1 MHSVS
6 ARLARYGKM
15 FTLAGLLSGA
25 FLGPV
30 VAQAEWSA
38 VVAAAKKEGLVYVY
52 QSQHSTPHW
61 QSVVKDFES
70 RYGVKVQVYDARASE
85 MTEKIRV
92 EQTAGRY
99 LADIEFHGR
108 TSILQQRETDFVQ
121 KHGGMPN
128 TVNLREEF
136 PADEYSVPAWVQ
148 NVCFLYNTSLV
159 KPDESPREWK
169 DLLDPRWKGKMLT
182 DDMRVLGTGQTLF
195 AVFYKVYGKAFLEKL
210 QAQDLVIDRDLR
222 MGSRRVARGEF
233 PILLTQQIA
242 LASDLNGLPI
252 KVVLPSDGCPY
263 TPIRSAMLRGAPH
276 PNAARLF
283 MNHFIDMQSQVTY
296 GNAWVG
302 TVVKGVTEKLATPE
316 SRAFAQVKLMGEID
330 YNDRVEMLDLAKKMM
345 K

>member
-1 MHSVS
+1 MNVISVRAIRKIKLFALSCLLPGASLGS
-6 ARLARYGKM
+6 AL
-15 FTLAGLLSGA
+15 
-25 FLGPV
+25 
-30 VAQAEWSA
+30 AQAQWED

-61 QSVVKDFES
+61 QAVVKDFES

-148 NVCFLYNTSLV
+148 NVCFLYNTKLV
-159 KPDESPREWK
+159 KPEEAPREWK

-195 AVFYKVYGKAFLEKL
+195 AVFYKVYGRAYLEKL

-283 MNHFIDMQSQVTY
+283 MNHFIDMQSQVSY

-302 TVVKGVTEKLATPE
+302 TVVKGVAEKLATPE
-316 SRAFAQVKLMGEID
+316 AKAFAQVKLMGEID
-330 YNDRVEMLDLAKKMM
+330 YHDRVEMLDLAKKMM